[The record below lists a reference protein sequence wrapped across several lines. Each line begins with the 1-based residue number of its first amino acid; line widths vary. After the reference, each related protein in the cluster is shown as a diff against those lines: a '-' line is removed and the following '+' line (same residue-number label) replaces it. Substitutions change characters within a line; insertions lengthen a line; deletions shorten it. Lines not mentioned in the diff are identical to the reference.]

1 MPPQPPHTSPVTT
14 IAYIY
19 CDPCLEFPD
28 DLIFSGWEIDYLY
41 RDLGGRWE
49 LEKLILDCQEIPPD
63 RLLLRSLIDLGDS
76 LTIIGT
82 NLRKLEGLGIEIIAL
97 KQDYRSSRSQP
108 LELAKLWQ
116 EIQQELQQQ
125 KLKRGHAKNR
135 LKTLPPPG
143 KAPYGY
149 RRGRDKYIIDRS
161 TAPVVKE
168 FFDRFLLFGSLRGA
182 VRFLETRYGKKISVS
197 TGQKW
202 LTNPVY
208 RGNLIYQ
215 KETIIPATHTAIISP
230 EEAAQIDRLLRRN
243 SRLPPRTASAPRSLA
258 GLVICDRCRSSMKIS
273 RVTQRGK
280 KQEYLYLCPVN
291 CALEKKC
298 SAISYQEV
306 LHETIERICIDLPAA
321 VANLNASDIN
331 SIKNSLLAELEQK
344 QDILNQINNLK
355 QSQILDENTANLRS
369 YQLRS
374 EIARLDD
381 RLAALPPANLR
392 TIVQTVSLP
401 QFWLDLSET
410 ERRFYFRE
418 FLQKIAIVR
427 SDSDSWQL
435 QLTFVF

>member
-1 MPPQPPHTSPVTT
+1 VTT

-19 CDPCLEFPD
+19 CDPCLEFPNNFTF
-28 DLIFSGWEIDYLY
+28 LGWEIDCLY

-49 LEKLILDCQEIPPD
+49 LEKLIIDCQEKTPD

-76 LTIIGT
+76 LATIGA
-82 NLRKLEGLGIEIIAL
+82 NLQKLEGLGLEIVAL
-97 KQDYRSSRSQP
+97 KQDYRSSQIQP
-108 LELAKLWQ
+108 LELATLWQ

-125 KLKRGHAKNR
+125 RLKRGHAKNR

-149 RRGRDKYIIDRS
+149 RRGRDKYIVDRS

-168 FFDRFLLFGSLRGA
+168 FFDRFLLFGSLRDA

-230 EEAAQIDRLLRRN
+230 EEAAQIDRLLRIN

-273 RVTQRGK
+273 RVTQRRK
-280 KQEYLYLCPVN
+280 KQEYLYLCPID
-291 CALEKKC
+291 CSSEKKC

-306 LHETIERICIDLPAA
+306 LNETIERICVDLPAA
-321 VANLNASDIN
+321 VANLNVPDVN
-331 SIKNSLLAELEQK
+331 GIKNILLLELEQK
-344 QDILNQINNLK
+344 QDILKQINNLK
-355 QSQILDENTANLRS
+355 QSQVLDEDTANLRS

-374 EIARLDD
+374 EIAQIDD

-392 TIVQTVSLP
+392 AIAQTVSLP

-427 SDSDSWQL
+427 SDSSNWQL

>member
-1 MPPQPPHTSPVTT
+1 VTT

-19 CDPCLEFPD
+19 CDPCFEFPD
-28 DLIFSGWEIDYLY
+28 NLTFSGWEIDYLY

-49 LEKLILDCQEIPPD
+49 LEKLMFDCQEKIPD
-63 RLLLRSLIDLGDS
+63 RLLLRSLTDLGDS
-76 LTIIGT
+76 LTIIGA
-82 NLRKLEGLGIEIIAL
+82 NLQKLEGLGLEIITL
-97 KQDYRSSRSQP
+97 KQDYRSSQIQP
-108 LELAKLWQ
+108 FELATLWQ
-116 EIQQELQQQ
+116 EVQQELQQQ

-182 VRFLETRYGKKISVS
+182 VHFLETRYGKKISVS
-197 TGQKW
+197 TGKKW
-202 LTNPVY
+202 LNNPVY

-215 KETIIPATHTAIISP
+215 KKTIIPATHAAIISP

-243 SRLPPRTASAPRSLA
+243 SHLPPRTASAPRSLA

-306 LHETIERICIDLPAA
+306 LHETIERICRDLPAA
-321 VANLNASDIN
+321 VANLNAPDI
-331 SIKNSLLAELEQK
+331 SSVKNSLLLELEQK

-355 QSQILDENTANLRS
+355 QSQILDEDTANLRI

-374 EIARLDD
+374 EIAKLNG

-392 TIVQTVSLP
+392 AIAQTVSLP

-418 FLQKIAIVR
+418 FLQRISIIR
-427 SDSDSWQL
+427 SESDNWQL